1 MRNSFLPLLVELCAL
16 NQKQESLGGAI
27 RLQAGEAMEIGD
39 NPVDTQNLGLFQMG
53 EKRIEVV
60 HPLVESMP
68 EVINQNELTEAL
80 VGNSSSVPAD
90 LSVNQVKAQSGIPLW
105 PWFALASAI
114 LIITEMILSAPVS
127 KTHNS
132 EESASG

>member
-1 MRNSFLPLLVELCAL
+1 
-16 NQKQESLGGAI
+16 
-27 RLQAGEAMEIGD
+27 
-39 NPVDTQNLGLFQMG
+39 MG

-90 LSVNQVKAQSGIPLW
+90 LSVNQAKAQSGIPLW

>member
-27 RLQAGEAMEIGD
+27 RLQAGEAIEIGD

-90 LSVNQVKAQSGIPLW
+90 LSVNQAKAPSGIPLW

-114 LIITEMILSAPVS
+114 LIITELILSAPVS